1 MPSPNDPTVA
11 AFLSVFNPGS
21 GRYKDV
27 GWLMSDLFCAEDG
40 NQLAQIPPSRPV
52 VGIAGAASGLGPQ
65 FLGRQKVT
73 DLFTQLTRSF
83 PDLSY
88 AVIAPHCY
96 SDNQNTI
103 IVQAV
108 LNTGRHAAQWFPG
121 GHYAYSKPLSDI
133 DPAGKISQVPTCAV
147 FNFEPAATGDNKI
160 VRLGIYMDRWQMSVD
175 LWQGTPQPKYA
186 GRPFP
191 HP

>member
-11 AFLSVFNPGS
+11 SFLSVFTPGTAH
-21 GRYKDV
+21 YKNIT
-27 GWLMSDLFCAEDG
+27 WLMSNVFCAQ
-40 NQLAQIPPSRPV
+40 NNPPTRPI

-65 FLGRQKVT
+65 FLGTQKVT
-73 DLFTQLTRSF
+73 DLFVQLTTSF

-88 AVIAPHCY
+88 TVIPPYCY
-96 SDNQNTI
+96 SDDQNTI
-103 IVQAV
+103 IVQAG
-108 LNTGRHAAQWFPG
+108 LNTGAHAAQWFAG

-133 DPAGKISQVPTCAV
+133 DPAGKSSQVPTCAV
-147 FNFEPAATGDNKI
+147 FIFDPAATGDNKI

-175 LWQGTPQPKYA
+175 LWAGTPQPRYT